1 MERLINIFSE
11 NKPQYLLFISLSVSM
26 LILTG
31 ILYGLDKSSYQRF
44 LGRMNPLLIFII
56 TMLLGILLMSFLLS
70 ATTCKI
76 NQKAALSRI
85 IFIMG
90 IPLILIAG
98 IVWVDTRGVFPK
110 DLNVEFPH
118 SLLFYPSIAYIVEI
132 IFHVLPFTL
141 CFFIV
146 TTIFKQLDHAKA
158 LLIII
163 PLVALIEPIF
173 QIINFG
179 RNYPFWA
186 VAYVGANILVI
197 NLSQLWLFVKY
208 DFISMFALRLVYY
221 LLWHIIWGELRLR
234 WLF

>member
-1 MERLINIFSE
+1 
-11 NKPQYLLFISLSVSM
+11 M
-26 LILTG
+26 LILTW
-31 ILYGLDKSSYQRF
+31 IMYGLDKSSYQRF

-56 TMLLGILLMSFLLS
+56 TILLGILLMSFLLS

-76 NQKAALSRI
+76 YQKAALSRI
-85 IFIMG
+85 FFIMG

-118 SLLFYPSIAYIVEI
+118 SLLFYPSIGYIVEI

-146 TTIFKQLDHAKA
+146 TTIFKQLDQTKA
-158 LLIII
+158 LLIVI
-163 PLVALIEPIF
+163 PLIALIEPIF

-186 VAYVGANILVI
+186 VAYVGVNILVI

-208 DFISMFALRLVYY
+208 DFVSMYALRLVYY
-221 LLWHIIWGELRLR
+221 LLWHIIWGGLRLR

>member
-1 MERLINIFSE
+1 
-11 NKPQYLLFISLSVSM
+11 M
-26 LILTG
+26 LILTW
-31 ILYGLDKSSYQRF
+31 IMYGLDKSSYQRF

-56 TMLLGILLMSFLLS
+56 TILLGILLMSFLLS

-76 NQKAALSRI
+76 YQKAALSRTF
-85 IFIMG
+85 FILG

-118 SLLFYPSIAYIVEI
+118 SLLFYPSIGYIVEI

-146 TTIFKQLDHAKA
+146 TTIFKQLDQTKA
-158 LLIII
+158 LLIVI
-163 PLVALIEPIF
+163 PLIALIEPIF

-186 VAYVGANILVI
+186 VAYVGVNILAI

-208 DFISMFALRLVYY
+208 DFVSMYALRLVYY
-221 LLWHIIWGELRLR
+221 LLWHIVWGGLRLR

>member
-1 MERLINIFSE
+1 
-11 NKPQYLLFISLSVSM
+11 M
-26 LILTG
+26 LILTW
-31 ILYGLDKSSYQRF
+31 IMYGLDKSSYQRF

-56 TMLLGILLMSFLLS
+56 TILLGILLMSFLLS

-76 NQKAALSRI
+76 YQKAALSRI
-85 IFIMG
+85 FFIMG

-118 SLLFYPSIAYIVEI
+118 SLLFYPSIGYIVEI

-146 TTIFKQLDHAKA
+146 TTIFKQLDQTKA
-158 LLIII
+158 LLIVI
-163 PLVALIEPIF
+163 PLIALIEPIF

-186 VAYVGANILVI
+186 VAYVGVNILVI

-208 DFISMFALRLVYY
+208 DFVSMYALRLVYY
-221 LLWHIIWGELRLR
+221 LLWHIVWGGLRLR